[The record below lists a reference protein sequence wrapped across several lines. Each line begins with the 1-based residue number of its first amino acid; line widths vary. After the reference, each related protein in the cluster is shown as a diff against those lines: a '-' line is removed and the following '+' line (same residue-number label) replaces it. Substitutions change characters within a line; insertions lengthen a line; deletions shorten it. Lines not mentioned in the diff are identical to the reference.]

1 MDSDVMMDSPG
12 AVPVEATETTP
23 ALAAAQKA
31 TSPARPN
38 RNMPIDVSLT
48 VDRHDMMDDR
58 QS

>member
-1 MDSDVMMDSPG
+1 MTMGSPG
-12 AVPVEATETTP
+12 TVPVEATETTP

>member
-23 ALAAAQKA
+23 AAQKA